1 MFLKSS
7 RYSNVTRVETT
18 DSRGRAVQAIKL
30 RPLPDTA
37 GTGIV
42 VDNSLQLDV
51 TAKRNYGDGAKFWHI
66 ADANTELEA
75 NALVETVGRV
85 IKLPE
90 S

>member
-7 RYSNVTRVETT
+7 RYSNVPQVETT
-18 DSRGRAVQAIKL
+18 DSRGRPVQAIKL

-37 GTGIV
+37 GADIV

-51 TAKRNYGDGAKFWHI
+51 MTKRSYGDGAKFWHI

-75 NALVETVGRV
+75 NTLVETVGCV
-85 IKLPE
+85 IKQPE